1 MTLLIEYLQGCGA
14 MIDFKLY
21 NTSSEN
27 NKIDKTLNNEYVTTI
42 VIKDDT
48 NILTP
53 TVQLNIAY
61 DNIINKNYCYIPL
74 FNRYYF
80 ITSLINVSN
89 SIFELH
95 LKCDVLMSHKDEIL
109 NLSCVIN
116 RSTSNYNSY
125 FVDNELSCYN
135 NPRIQTKVFPN
146 KDIFNMGRSYLLTVS
161 GGN

>member
-1 MTLLIEYLQGCGA
+1 

-21 NTSSEN
+21 NTTSEN
-27 NKIDKTLNNEYVTTI
+27 NKIDKTLNNEYVTNI

-61 DNIINKNYCYIPL
+61 DNIINKKYKNKEKPENYCYIPL

-80 ITSLINVSN
+80 ILSLINVSN
-89 SIFELH
+89 SIFELQ

-146 KDIFNMGRSYLLTVS
+146 KDVFNLGRSYLLTVS

>member
-1 MTLLIEYLQGCGA
+1 

-21 NTSSEN
+21 NTTSEN
-27 NKIDKTLNNEYVTTI
+27 NKIDKVLNNEYTTNI

-53 TVQLNIAY
+53 TIQLNITY
-61 DNIINKNYCYIPL
+61 NKIIDKNYCYIPL

-161 GGN
+161 GGA